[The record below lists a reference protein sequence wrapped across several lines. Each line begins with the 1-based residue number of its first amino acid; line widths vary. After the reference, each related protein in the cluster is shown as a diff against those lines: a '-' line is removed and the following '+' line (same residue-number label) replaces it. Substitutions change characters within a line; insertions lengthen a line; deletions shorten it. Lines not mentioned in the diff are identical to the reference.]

1 MKRLAILLVFGASAA
16 AIPKPVFASGE
27 QSAGIEPQSR
37 SAGRVQAEILAI
49 GDELCYGKVYDT
61 NSFWIAD
68 QITRRGAFV
77 RRIVCVRDDV
87 ADVSAAVKDA
97 LSRKPRFIF
106 ITGGLGHTQDDVTRA
121 ALSEATGR
129 RIVGRPDVLNY
140 IAKNRGVPVKELPP
154 HFAISTSS
162 LEGAEV
168 LPNPAGVSPVTV
180 LRERETEILAIPGPP
195 REVYACFAEH
205 LAERVQQATGY
216 RSHSRRVVIDMHESE
231 LTPLMTQVMKEIPG
245 TYVKALVGGYR
256 TGVGMPTEVMA
267 FGLTEE
273 VCRKSCDDAI
283 ERLRQLSSEKGRKMR
298 DMPPE
303 ARSRAGRRIA
313 ARDGRQQT
321 ANSTEKREYGP
332 GSPLI

>member
-1 MKRLAILLVFGASAA
+1 MKRFVILLVFGASAA
-16 AIPKPVFASGE
+16 AVPEAMVASGE
-27 QSAGIEPQSR
+27 QARGMELPSRNSR
-37 SAGRVQAEILAI
+37 STQAEIVAI

-77 RRIVCVRDDV
+77 RRIVCVRDNI
-87 ADVSAAVKDA
+87 ADISAAVKDA
-97 LSRKPRFIF
+97 VSRKPRFIF
-106 ITGGLGHTQDDVTRA
+106 ITGGLGHTEDDLTRA
-121 ALSEATGR
+121 ALSAVTGK
-129 RIVGRPDVLNY
+129 RIEGRPEVLEY
-140 IAKNRGVPVKELPP
+140 IAKRRGVSVRELPP

-168 LPNPAGVSPVTV
+168 LPNPAGVSPVSI
-180 LRERETEILAIPGPP
+180 LREGETEIIAIPGPP

-205 LAERVQQATGY
+205 LAERVQQATGCH
-216 RSHSRRVVIDMHESE
+216 SHSRRVVIDMHESE

-245 TYVKALVGGYR
+245 TYVKALVEGYR

-283 ERLRQLSSEKGRKMR
+283 ERLRKLSTEKGRKMM
-298 DMPPE
+298 DMPSEVRGTGFGVQDLGFRVRGAWP
-303 ARSRAGRRIA
+303 
-313 ARDGRQQT
+313 DV
-321 ANSTEKREYGP
+321 
-332 GSPLI
+332 